1 MNIAESQLPAIG
13 TTYPTRKSLYDAG
26 IHGEIMRGIWMR
38 DGVAVSIVMSGG
50 YEDDEDHGGTIVYT
64 GDGGRDIDSRKQ
76 VADQELTARN
86 RGLAAAMDC
95 GAPIRVTRG
104 SKLKSPFAPA
114 AGYRYDGL
122 YRVEDRDLRRGRS
135 GFLVWVF
142 SLVKV
147 VDQELAA
154 SSTTVQLPGGT
165 MTPQRRSSRVER
177 VIRSS
182 ALSDAIKKL
191 YDYRCQV
198 CDIRLEKV
206 TGGYAEGAHIR
217 PVGQLHKGPDIPSN
231 LLCLCPNHHVLFDDG
246 AIWIDDNLTVF
257 QRGKGPIGPLNVNE
271 AHKIDLEQLR
281 YHRLHRDAV

>member
-1 MNIAESQLPAIG
+1 MQ
-13 TTYPTRKSLYDAG
+13 
-26 IHGEIMRGIWMR
+26 

-50 YEDDEDHGGTIVYT
+50 YEDDEDHGDTVVYT

-165 MTPQRRSSRVER
+165 MTPQRRSSRVDR

-246 AIWIDDNLTVF
+246 AIWIDDNLMVF
-257 QRGKGPIGPLNVNE
+257 QRGKGPIGPLRVNE
-271 AHKIDLEQLR
+271 AHEIDLEQLR
-281 YHRLHRDAV
+281 YHRQHRDAV